1 MPAGVALLLA
11 AAFFGYMLA
20 LLQRRVLG
28 MYSNGDV
35 STTCLTQ
42 FLFWVGKR
50 KKSCTFP
57 ARLAGLANMARTTT
71 VVLEPAVT

>member
-50 KKSCTFP
+50 KKIMYLPCQIGRISKY
-57 ARLAGLANMARTTT
+57 G
-71 VVLEPAVT
+71 

>member
-35 STTCLTQ
+35 SIKCLTLS
-42 FLFWVGKR
+42 LFCEGK
-50 KKSCTFP
+50 KKNVPS
-57 ARLAGLANMARTTT
+57 LADWQG
-71 VVLEPAVT
+71 